1 MSRRKDLTGRTFGRL
16 TVLQYHGTN
25 KYGKALWLCQC
36 ECGQQ
41 KIVIGENLNAG
52 RTQSCGCYN
61 KERSIEVNTTHGMT
75 KTRLYECWLGIKKRC
90 DDVNNKEYPNYGGRG
105 ITYCKEWAEF
115 EPFKN
120 WALNNGYSDKLT
132 LDRIDVDKEYSPSNC
147 RWSTWGEQAKNK
159 RVSPKNKLGI
169 SGVHYDKRRNAY
181 IVRIGI
187 NGIRKYIGKYET
199 LQEAENARREAER
212 KYWG

>member
-1 MSRRKDLTGRTFGRL
+1 MSRRKELTGKTFGRL
-16 TVLQYHGTN
+16 TVLQYHSTN

-36 ECGQQ
+36 ECGQR

-61 KERSIEVNTTHGMT
+61 RERSIEANTIHGMT
-75 KTRLYECWLGIKKRC
+75 GTRLYECWLGMKKRC

-105 ITYCKEWAEF
+105 IAYCKEWAEF

-159 RVSPKNKLGI
+159 RVSPKNKFGV
-169 SGVHYDKRRNAY
+169 SGVHYDKRRNTY
-181 IVRIGI
+181 IVRIGV
-187 NGIRKYIGKYET
+187 NGIRKYIGNYDT
-199 LQEAENARREAER
+199 LQEAKKARYDAER

>member
-1 MSRRKDLTGRTFGRL
+1 MAP
-16 TVLQYHGTN
+16 TN
-25 KYGKALWLCQC
+25 MAKRYGYVNASVDK
-36 ECGQQ
+36 
-41 KIVIGENLNAG
+41 KVIIGENLN
-52 RTQSCGCYN
+52 RTHQRWLLQQRE
-61 KERSIEVNTTHGMT
+61 KHRSQHTHGMT
-75 KTRLYECWLGIKKRC
+75 GTRLYECWLGIKKRC

-132 LDRIDVDKEYSPSNC
+132 LDRIDVDKEYSPINC

-159 RVSPKNKLGI
+159 RVSPKNKFGV
-169 SGVHYDKRRNAY
+169 SGVHYDKRRNTY
-181 IVRIGI
+181 IVRIGV
-187 NGIRKYIGKYET
+187 NGIRKYIGNYDT
-199 LQEAENARREAER
+199 LQEAKKARYDAER